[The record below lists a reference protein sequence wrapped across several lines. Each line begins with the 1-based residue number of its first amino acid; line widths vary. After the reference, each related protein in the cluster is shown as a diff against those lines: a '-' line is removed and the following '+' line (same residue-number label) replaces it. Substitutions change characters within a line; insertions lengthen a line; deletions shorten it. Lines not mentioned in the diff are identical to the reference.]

1 MVADLVRALSDATV
15 VAAAVAAVSGELG
28 LQYLRDGKTI
38 RAKLIA

>member
-1 MVADLVRALSDATV
+1 MADLVRALSDAIV
-15 VAAAVAAVSGELG
+15 VAAAMATVSGEPS